1 MSQHILYNHIPWF
14 ANQYG
19 CPAIWSTQGMEKT
32 HYQARGAYFRHT
44 QHGGGTIRANSF
56 KEVFFWFYRRIILR
70 TRKQEFMKQKKDA
83 RSVAICK
90 KIKERRQ
97 RWKDSTAEQNSTLW
111 RATRVRQNK
120 IWVPREEHVIT

>member
-1 MSQHILYNHIPWF
+1 
-14 ANQYG
+14 
-19 CPAIWSTQGMEKT
+19 
-32 HYQARGAYFRHT
+32 
-44 QHGGGTIRANSF
+44 
-56 KEVFFWFYRRIILR
+56 
-70 TRKQEFMKQKKDA
+70 MKQKKDA